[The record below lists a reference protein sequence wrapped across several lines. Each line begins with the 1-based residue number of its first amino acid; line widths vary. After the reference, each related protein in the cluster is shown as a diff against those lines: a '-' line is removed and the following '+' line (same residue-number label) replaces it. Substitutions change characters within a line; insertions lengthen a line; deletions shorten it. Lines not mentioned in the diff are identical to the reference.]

1 MGITCVCVMYGIYS
15 RKFQKGKTFTNP
27 QQKINAKLFEWG
39 QLFSGSKLRKKI
51 LESPTFNAHQSSKLY
66 GEGQLHKTARNSQC
80 KIFFIA
86 TKFAPISHHGMN
98 GCGKRASRE
107 KRVPG

>member
-1 MGITCVCVMYGIYS
+1 MGAIVQWV
-15 RKFQKGKTFTNP
+15 KT
-27 QQKINAKLFEWG
+27 QQ
-39 QLFSGSKLRKKI
+39 KI

-66 GEGQLHKTARNSQC
+66 GEGQLHKSARNSQC
-80 KIFFIA
+80 KIFLIT